1 MTSSPEAAPAPQPK
15 RPGFVRLCAV
25 TALRLVPFLFIGE
38 VLATLLRMALAI
50 SAPLAS
56 MAILYMALVSLGL
69 LLARHKWLSRY
80 LPLVPIVT
88 PRAGALLSIL
98 AWATCTSMM
107 SLLRPSP
114 TPWDILSA
122 LLLTI
127 LCLATMGEV
136 YAIRAARPPA
146 AST

>member
-1 MTSSPEAAPAPQPK
+1 MTSSPDSAIVPQRK
-15 RPGFVRLCAV
+15 RRGFVRLYGV
-25 TALRLVPFLFIGE
+25 TALRLVPFLFVGE
-38 VLATLLRMALAI
+38 VLATLLRMAFEI

-56 MAILYMALVSLGL
+56 MAILYAALVSLGL
-69 LLARHKWLSRY
+69 LLARHGWLSRF

-88 PRAGALLSIL
+88 PRSGALLSIL
-98 AWATCTSMM
+98 AWATCTSVM
-107 SLLRPSP
+107 SLLRPAP

-136 YAIRAARPPA
+136 YAIRAARAQA
-146 AST
+146 ASA